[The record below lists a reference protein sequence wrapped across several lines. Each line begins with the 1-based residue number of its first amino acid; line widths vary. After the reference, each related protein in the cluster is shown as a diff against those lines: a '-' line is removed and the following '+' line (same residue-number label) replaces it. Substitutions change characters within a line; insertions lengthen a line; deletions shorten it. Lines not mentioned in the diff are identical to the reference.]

1 MQKMSKIF
9 LVLTTAI
16 CGLFGGCYDGEMECY
31 DSNRFVS
38 LNFLTTDEFDSI
50 QLYLNEKHICYGDV
64 GVYYEQIICQD
75 TGRFLVATVVSEADV
90 DKCVLSEENPIWYGF
105 HCFVGKPSDGIDVN
119 SAKIRAQI
127 FYKDEKS
134 WIETPLNTW
143 GGNYVNV
150 IAESDTTRWFT
161 YDKNPVRPYF
171 DDYDSPSSSNR
182 VGCYDGYCVATL
194 PMADKDVCY
203 DK

>member
-1 MQKMSKIF
+1 MSKIF

-90 DKCVLSEENPIWYGF
+90 DKCIDQLKKSLLEELGKDDVDIAVLAIHLCRDLS
-105 HCFVGKPSDGIDVN
+105 CTD
-119 SAKIRAQI
+119 
-127 FYKDEKS
+127 KS
-134 WIETPLNTW
+134 QWH
-143 GGNYVNV
+143 
-150 IAESDTTRWFT
+150 DT
-161 YDKNPVRPYF
+161 
-171 DDYDSPSSSNR
+171 
-182 VGCYDGYCVATL
+182 
-194 PMADKDVCY
+194 
-203 DK
+203 